1 MFFYLSKI
9 LTFLISPTVVI
20 IIVIIMALIVKKP
33 ALRKNLLIF
42 SLGLLLFFTNPFII
56 NQLIKTWEP
65 QSSVD
70 NKKIYDTGIILS
82 GFMSLDK
89 ENGSLSFGE
98 ATDRLTEGLILYRT
112 GRIKTILISGGSGS
126 MIDDTRESMLAKAF
140 LVNNCGIPDS
150 VVYIDTVSRNT
161 YENALESKKL
171 MHAEGMKSA
180 IIITSASHMRR
191 AEGCFNNLGMDVDI
205 HPTDGLFNIQKFYLS
220 DLIVPDT
227 RAIVKWENLMHEIV
241 GVIIYKLHGY
251 S

>member
-33 ALRKNLLIF
+33 ALRKILLIF

-56 NQLIKTWEP
+56 NQLLKTWEP

-98 ATDRLTEGLILYRT
+98 AADRLTEGLILYRT

-126 MIDDTRESMLAKAF
+126 LKDDTRESMLAKAF

-161 YENALESKKL
+161 YENAVESKKV
-171 MHAEGMKSA
+171 MNTEGLKSA
-180 IIITSASHMRR
+180 IIITSAWHMRR
-191 AEGCFNNLGMDVDI
+191 AEACFKKVGLNVEI
-205 HPTDGLFNIQKFYLS
+205 HPTDGMYGIQGTSVSNI
-220 DLIVPDT
+220 IIPGT
-227 RAIVKWENLMHEIV
+227 RNIIRWENYMHEIT
-241 GVIIYKLHGY
+241 GMIMYKIQGY
-251 S
+251 N

>member
-1 MFFYLSKI
+1 
-9 LTFLISPTVVI
+9 
-20 IIVIIMALIVKKP
+20 MALIVKKP
-33 ALRKNLLIF
+33 ALRKRLLIF

-56 NQLIKTWEP
+56 NQLLKNWEP
-65 QSSVD
+65 KSSVD
-70 NKKIYDTGIILS
+70 NKKFYDTGIILS

-89 ENGSLSFGE
+89 ENGSLSFNE
-98 ATDRLTEGLILYRT
+98 AVDRLTEGLILYRT

-180 IIITSASHMRR
+180 IIITSAWHMRR

-220 DLIVPDT
+220 DLIIPDT
-227 RAIVKWENLMHEIV
+227 RTIVKWENLMHEIV